1 MYQYE
6 VNSSYDVAVMLWITS
21 FHKNRMTTR
30 VITLL
35 RVHVTSLTTYNA
47 HLFIVLFNFYGKI
60 LSFYD
65 IFSPKIVINIKLIHH
80 MTLLL
85 FCG

>member
-1 MYQYE
+1 MYQYK

-21 FHKNRMTTR
+21 FHKNRNTTR

-47 HLFIVLFNFYGKI
+47 HLFIVLFNFYDKS
-60 LSFYD
+60 LSFYA
-65 IFSPKIVINIKLIHH
+65 IFSPKIVINIKLIYH

-85 FCG
+85 FRG